1 MKRTIQITFLFLIFS
16 LQTMAEFV
24 PENIARQVAHNF
36 FVQQYQEQY
45 QVNIKNLQ
53 DENTFTIRYH
63 SAISYYIFNFN
74 QYGFVQVAAEDGA
87 YPILA
92 YNLEQQ
98 YDSSTEAD
106 NYAEWMEM
114 YNLQI
119 EAIRTQN
126 LKGSPETIKLWEEL
140 KAGNDLKISG
150 NKSIE
155 PLILSKWNQSS
166 LYNALC
172 PEDINGPGG
181 RALVGCVAI
190 AMSQIMNYYRYP
202 TQGTGSHS
210 YYHNTYGSQT
220 ANFGNTQ
227 YNWNAM
233 TNHILPGGNIDM
245 AELLYQVG
253 VSVDMNYGASSSG
266 AYSFDAA
273 SALRNYFGYQSSLS
287 LKNKSSYSYSQWVSM
302 ITTNL
307 DNGIPLYYHGY
318 DYQNGGGHAFNLDG
332 YQGSDHFHFNWG
344 WGGSYDGYFYLSAL
358 NPGTNNFIDGQGA
371 IFDIYPATAYP
382 FSCTTN
388 SVLTSLNGTIH
399 DGSGP
404 SMYEN
409 NLQCNWLIQPPQNID
424 YIKLSFD
431 RFSLGNNDTLFI
443 YDGIN
448 SSDSLLIALTGGQT
462 PADIYSTGGS
472 IFIEFRTDATNIA
485 EGFAISYKS
494 YFPIYCNGNQLLS
507 DSTSSITDGS
517 GTNLYNNASFC
528 RWQIEPSNGYPIRLI
543 FDSFDTELGEDF
555 VRVYDVSTTPSV
567 LLASYSGNTIPQ
579 SVVCNSGKM
588 MVIFTSNSDQNF
600 GGWDAHYITGPSVG
614 IEENT
619 KLNSFYIYPNPT
631 KNLLNIVLK
640 ENFKDAKLQLF
651 SMQGQLLIQK
661 QITQKEFKLD
671 VSALSIGIY
680 QLRIITDNQLDT
692 RAIEIIR

>member
-126 LKGSPETIKLWEEL
+126 LKGSPETIKLWEDL

-220 ANFGNTQ
+220 AN
-227 YNWNAM
+227 
-233 TNHILPGGNIDM
+233 L
-245 AELLYQVG
+245 V
-253 VSVDMNYGASSSG
+253 
-266 AYSFDAA
+266 
-273 SALRNYFGYQSSLS
+273 
-287 LKNKSSYSYSQWVSM
+287 
-302 ITTNL
+302 
-307 DNGIPLYYHGY
+307 
-318 DYQNGGGHAFNLDG
+318 
-332 YQGSDHFHFNWG
+332 
-344 WGGSYDGYFYLSAL
+344 
-358 NPGTNNFIDGQGA
+358 
-371 IFDIYPATAYP
+371 
-382 FSCTTN
+382 
-388 SVLTSLNGTIH
+388 IH
-399 DGSGP
+399 
-404 SMYEN
+404 
-409 NLQCNWLIQPPQNID
+409 
-424 YIKLSFD
+424 
-431 RFSLGNNDTLFI
+431 
-443 YDGIN
+443 
-448 SSDSLLIALTGGQT
+448 
-462 PADIYSTGGS
+462 
-472 IFIEFRTDATNIA
+472 
-485 EGFAISYKS
+485 
-494 YFPIYCNGNQLLS
+494 
-507 DSTSSITDGS
+507 
-517 GTNLYNNASFC
+517 
-528 RWQIEPSNGYPIRLI
+528 
-543 FDSFDTELGEDF
+543 
-555 VRVYDVSTTPSV
+555 
-567 LLASYSGNTIPQ
+567 NTI
-579 SVVCNSGKM
+579 GM
-588 MVIFTSNSDQNF
+588 
-600 GGWDAHYITGPSVG
+600 
-614 IEENT
+614 
-619 KLNSFYIYPNPT
+619 
-631 KNLLNIVLK
+631 
-640 ENFKDAKLQLF
+640 
-651 SMQGQLLIQK
+651 
-661 QITQKEFKLD
+661 
-671 VSALSIGIY
+671 
-680 QLRIITDNQLDT
+680 R
-692 RAIEIIR
+692 